1 MPRTKWWPARKSPP
15 PPLRFAPDK
24 REEAAN
30 GLPETLT
37 LVKATLTWI
46 SRQFLEVIHEPK
58 IVETDMVVDLNIKS
72 ATLSVTHPLR
82 KA

>member
-1 MPRTKWWPARKSPP
+1 M
-15 PPLRFAPDK
+15 
-24 REEAAN
+24 
-30 GLPETLT
+30 TLT

-46 SRQFLEVIHEPK
+46 PRQFVEEIHEPK